1 MKCTYLTFEDPMDPA
16 VHLREFLPDC
26 CSPVHHQC
34 RTRRRRR
41 RRRREEAASEE
52 EEKKRKMKIKKR
64 IACSF

>member
-1 MKCTYLTFEDPMDPA
+1 MNCTYLTFEDPMNPV

-26 CSPVHHQC
+26 CSTVHQC
-34 RTRRRRR
+34 RRRRR

>member
-1 MKCTYLTFEDPMDPA
+1 MKCTYLTFEEHMHPV

-26 CSPVHHQC
+26 CSTVHQC
-34 RTRRRRR
+34 RRR

-64 IACSF
+64 IVCSF